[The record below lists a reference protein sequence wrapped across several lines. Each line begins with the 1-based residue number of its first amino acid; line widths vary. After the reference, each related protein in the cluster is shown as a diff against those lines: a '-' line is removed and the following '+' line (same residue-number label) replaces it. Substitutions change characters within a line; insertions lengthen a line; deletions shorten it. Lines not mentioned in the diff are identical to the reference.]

1 MGWLFLH
8 ECHTKADVRNH
19 LLNDLNRSDER
30 AERKVLVHRTVGN
43 HLWIAFSCVPTDP
56 VHKPMSF
63 VILAL
68 LAKDNG
74 CWGYKDMDENM
85 GPCEVD
91 CPESVIAA
99 AGPTEHEWALAWRA
113 KVASYHTERKRR
125 AAVRKGIAVGSIVE
139 CPGIRPSKFRIS
151 EITGRK
157 LRGYCVDTGVGPYK
171 IPRARIVSVTSPAG
185 KD

>member
-8 ECHTKADVRNH
+8 ECRTKADVRNH
-19 LLNDLNRSDER
+19 LLSDLNRSDER

-43 HLWIAFSCVPTDP
+43 HLWIAFKCVPTDP
-56 VHKPMSF
+56 EHKPLSF

-99 AGPTEHEWALAWRA
+99 AGPTEHEWALKWRA
-113 KVASYHTERKRR
+113 KVASYHATRATRR
-125 AAVRKGIAVGSIVE
+125 AMLRDIAVGSTLV
-139 CPGIRPSKFRIS
+139 
-151 EITGRK
+151 
-157 LRGYCVDTGVGPYK
+157 LRGCTPERFKVTRIDGTKFYGECATTGSGPYK
-171 IPRARIVSVTSPAG
+171 IPKKAITEVIPAT
-185 KD
+185 